1 MAKAETLSTRVA
13 RLERLH
19 EDIAQKHAEL
29 DAKVA
34 ILIDAQIQTQKQFQ
48 QTDEHIDKLVS
59 AIGELIR
66 NRNGG

>member
-48 QTDEHIDKLVS
+48 QTDERIDELVS

>member
-1 MAKAETLSTRVA
+1 VAKAETLSTRVA

>member
-1 MAKAETLSTRVA
+1 VAKAETLSTRVA

-48 QTDEHIDKLVS
+48 QTDERIDELVS